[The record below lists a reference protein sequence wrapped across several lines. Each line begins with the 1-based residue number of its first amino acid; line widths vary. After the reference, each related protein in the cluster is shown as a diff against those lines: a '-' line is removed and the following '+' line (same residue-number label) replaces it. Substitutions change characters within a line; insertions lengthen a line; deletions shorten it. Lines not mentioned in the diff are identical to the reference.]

1 MSSLAFLGF
10 GPFLVSASADRTAK
24 VWHILTGEQ
33 LFNLS
38 SHANAIVGV
47 TCSADG
53 IVATASG
60 DRTCRLWDL
69 RPPWGAKTGSQIS
82 CMRGHTGMIRDV
94 KLASTGRMAMSVSDD
109 GAVRIWNVLKGSC
122 TRVFTGHMYAITPF
136 LQYIFV
142 TFVHVPRERMRL
154 PAH

>member
-1 MSSLAFLGF
+1 M
-10 GPFLVSASADRTAK
+10 
-24 VWHILTGEQ
+24 
-33 LFNLS
+33 
-38 SHANAIVGV
+38 GV
-47 TCSADG
+47 TSSAEG